1 MSHVPTAITQL
12 NVMTFKLIAIFQ
24 KAIKQKR
31 DILLNSVS
39 PFIIQEV
46 GFIPYMFFT
55 DLNYRLLSLYFNI

>member
-39 PFIIQEV
+39 PFINEKKD
-46 GFIPYMFFT
+46 FIPHIFFI
-55 DLNYRLLSLYFNI
+55 DLNDRFISVAKFD

>member
-39 PFIIQEV
+39 PFIIQED

-55 DLNYRLLSLYFNI
+55 DLNYRFIESIFQ